1 MVKREII
8 IKKPTKRAY
17 GNEYPIVFKRNGRV
31 VHKTVVSGNDL
42 RYIKRSYT
50 KEFQDK
56 DVKVKRTYGK
66 KKK

>member
-1 MVKREII
+1 MSTLLFLK
-8 IKKPTKRAY
+8 
-17 GNEYPIVFKRNGRV
+17 GM
-31 VHKTVVSGNDL
+31 VSGNDL